1 MICFC
6 GNFDK
11 AVVNMAF
18 MEFNVTFR
26 VLLTVKTPYAT
37 CFACKPGWTGT
48 FCMIGMI
55 LRK

>member
-18 MEFNVTFR
+18 MELNVTFR
-26 VLLTVKTPYAT
+26 VLLTVKTPYAKYNMEHVLHASLVGLEL
-37 CFACKPGWTGT
+37 FA
-48 FCMIGMI
+48 
-55 LRK
+55 